1 MRHVKRGS
9 SPYRGRMA
17 DPSPPALAPLS
28 GTSISL
34 TDQVMA
40 AVRDAVRSGALVP
53 GELYST
59 YQVADLLGVSRSPV
73 REALVRLADIGM
85 VQLERNRGFR
95 VVLPEPRQIAEIFH
109 LRLLLEVPAARRAA
123 QRPAPELMAALSR
136 ELDRM
141 RAAARAHDERLFMR
155 HDQRL
160 HDLILD
166 VSGNERLTGL
176 IDGLRDITR
185 LLGASTVDRSRSLAD
200 IAAEH
205 DPIVAAIIA
214 GDADAAA
221 KAQHRHITHTGRL
234 LVTQAVGENA
244 DDVDPEELWREVVG
258 DTDERAGTR

>member
-1 MRHVKRGS
+1 
-9 SPYRGRMA
+9 MA
-17 DPSPPALAPLS
+17 DPSPPVLAPLT

-40 AVRDAVRSGALVP
+40 AIRDAVRSGALVP

-73 REALVRLADIGM
+73 REALVRLADVGM

-123 QRPAPELMAALSR
+123 QRPSTGLKAALTR
-136 ELDRM
+136 ELDEM
-141 RAAARAHDERLFMR
+141 RAAARAHDERLFMQ

-176 IDGLRDITR
+176 IDGLRDVTR

-205 DPIVAAIIA
+205 EPIVAAVLA
-214 GDADAAA
+214 GDADGAAA
-221 KAQHRHITHTGRL
+221 AQHRHITHTGRL
-234 LVTQAVGENA
+234 LVAQAVGENA
-244 DDVDPEELWREVVG
+244 EDLDPDLLWQEVVG
-258 DTDERAGTR
+258 DAGDRAGTR